1 MLSLPP
7 LSLYIHIPWCVRK
20 CPYCDFNSHAV
31 KEEIPQTEYIQ
42 ALLQDLEADLPQV
55 WGRTV
60 HSIFIGGGTPSLF
73 SAASIDKLI
82 SGVRA
87 RIQVHPG
94 AEITLEA
101 NPGTL
106 ESDSF
111 SAYQQA
117 GINRIS
123 LGAQSF
129 SDSHLQALGRIHGRD
144 EISTAVSAIKSA
156 GIDNFNL
163 DLMVGLPNQ
172 SQQQA
177 IDDLQQAL
185 DLNPTH
191 ISHYQLTLEPN
202 TPFAY
207 QPPAGLPE
215 DDALADIQD
224 CCAELLSSKGFTQY
238 EVSAWAKE
246 NSERDN
252 RSQHN
257 LNYWRFGDYLGIGAG
272 AHGKIT
278 SPAESAVWRTAKQ
291 RHPKAYLAE
300 SQSNE
305 FIAEQ
310 RQLSSN
316 DLVFEF
322 FLNQLRLKQGVH
334 IRDFEPRTGIEWRE
348 LTELLEQGIDAGLFR
363 PDIDEFLQCTE
374 LGWRHLN
381 AVQALF
387 LIESPK
393 YGSECLS
400 KESRL

>member
-1 MLSLPP
+1 MLTLPP

-31 KEEIPQTEYIQ
+31 KDEIPQAAYVQ
-42 ALLQDLEADLPQV
+42 ALLQDLEADLPHV
-55 WGRTV
+55 WGRSV

-73 SAASIDKLI
+73 SAASIDQLI
-82 SGVRA
+82 AGVRA
-87 RIQVHPG
+87 RIQVHPN

-111 SAYQQA
+111 YAYKQA
-117 GINRIS
+117 GINRVS

-129 SDSHLQALGRIHGRD
+129 SNSHLQALGRIHGRD
-144 EISTAVSAIKSA
+144 EIWNAVNAIKSA
-156 GIDNFNL
+156 GINNFNL

-177 IDDLQQAL
+177 LDDLQQAL
-185 DLNPTH
+185 ECKPTH

-202 TPFAY
+202 TQFAH
-207 QPPAGLPE
+207 QPPAGIPE
-215 DDALADIQD
+215 DDALTDIQD
-224 CCAELLSSKGFTQY
+224 SCADLLSKQGFTQY
-238 EVSAWAKE
+238 EVSAWAK
-246 NSERDN
+246 SDAVQDY

-278 SPAESAVWRTAKQ
+278 HPADASVWRSAKH
-291 RHPKAYLAE
+291 RHPKAYLAATE
-300 SQSNE
+300 GDN
-305 FIAEQ
+305 FLAEQ
-310 RQLSSN
+310 RQLSKN

-322 FLNQLRLKQGVH
+322 FLNQLRLKQGVQMT
-334 IRDFEPRTGIEWRE
+334 DFSPRTGIKQ
-348 LTELLEQGIDAGLFR
+348 TELNQLIEQGVAAGFFKQDGNIEEL
-363 PDIDEFLQCTE
+363 LQCTE

-381 AVQALF
+381 MVQALF
-387 LIESPK
+387 LIES
-393 YGSECLS
+393 
-400 KESRL
+400 

>member
-1 MLSLPP
+1 MIGAH

-31 KEEIPQTEYIQ
+31 KDEIPQAAYIQ

-73 SAASIDKLI
+73 SAASIDALI

-87 RIQVHPG
+87 RIQLHPN

-111 SAYQQA
+111 SAYKQA

-129 SDSHLQALGRIHGRD
+129 SNPHLQALGRIHGRD
-144 EISTAVSAIKSA
+144 EILNAVNAIKSA
-156 GIDNFNL
+156 GINNFNL

-177 IDDLQQAL
+177 LEDLQQAL
-185 DLNPTH
+185 ECQSTH

-202 TPFAY
+202 TQFAHK
-207 QPPAGLPE
+207 PPAGMPE
-215 DDALADIQD
+215 DDALADTQD
-224 CCAELLSSKGFTQY
+224 SCASLLNKQGFAQY
-238 EVSAWAKE
+238 EVSAWAK
-246 NSERDN
+246 SDAAHDY

-278 SPAESAVWRTAKQ
+278 RPAENAVVRIAKQ
-291 RHPKAYLAE
+291 RHPRAYLAAVDN
-300 SQSNE
+300 QA
-305 FIAEQ
+305 FVAEQ
-310 RQLSSN
+310 RQLSES
-316 DLVFEF
+316 DLIFEF
-322 FLNQLRLKQGVH
+322 FLNQLRLKQGVNPD
-334 IRDFEPRTGIEWRE
+334 DFSRRTGLSWERVE
-348 LTELLEQGIDAGLFR
+348 KLVERGIQAGYFR
-363 PDIDEFLQCTE
+363 PLKLNGMLQCTE
-374 LGWRHLN
+374 AGWRHLHT
-381 AVQALF
+381 VQELF
-387 LIESPK
+387 LLESAAK
-393 YGSECLS
+393 
-400 KESRL
+400 